1 MKLGELNFSSKKAY
15 AWSILDGD
23 SIFMTGGTGFFGT
36 ALLYSLLK
44 VKSQKKVNINI
55 TILTRNILSFS
66 INHPK
71 LFESKFIHCIQG
83 DVTDFT
89 FPDKKYSKILHFATT
104 TANETFNGESQL
116 KKYKTLVNGTERV
129 MQFAEICGAKKV
141 LFTSSGVVYGKT
153 ITGEVKETDAG
164 APITIDPTSALGHGK
179 RSAEFIVAYYSEK
192 YNIDYVIARCFSFI
206 GPELPRNIHYA
217 IGNFIYDAKNKD
229 TITIKGDGSPIRSYL
244 DIDDLIIWLLV
255 LIGNECKYK
264 IYNVGSDQ
272 VISILNLA
280 KKIKSLL
287 SPNIKINI
295 IGSSKG
301 SKDNFNRNVYA
312 PNISRARD
320 EHSLDVWTDLD
331 ESINKI
337 K

>member
-1 MKLGELNFSSKKAY
+1 MKLGELNSSSKEIY
-15 AWSILDGD
+15 AWSILDGE

-36 ALLYSLLK
+36 ALLYSLLN
-44 VKSQKKVNINI
+44 VKSQNKVNINI

-66 INHPK
+66 ANHPK

-83 DVTDFT
+83 DVTDFK
-89 FPDKKYSKILHFATT
+89 FPEKKYSKILHFATT

-153 ITGEVKETDAG
+153 ITGEVKETHAG
-164 APITIDPTSALGHGK
+164 APITIDPASALGHGK

-229 TITIKGDGSPIRSYL
+229 TITIKGDGAPIRSYL

-287 SPNIKINI
+287 APNIKINI
-295 IGSSKG
+295 IGSLKG
-301 SKDNFNRNVYA
+301 SEDNFDRNVYA

-320 EHSLDVWTDLD
+320 EHCLDVWTDLD
-331 ESINKI
+331 ESINKM

>member
-116 KKYKTLVNGTERV
+116 KKYKNPFEPY
-129 MQFAEICGAKKV
+129 FKD
-141 LFTSSGVVYGKT
+141 FYGMFLKANNQKQ
-153 ITGEVKETDAG
+153 G
-164 APITIDPTSALGHGK
+164 
-179 RSAEFIVAYYSEK
+179 
-192 YNIDYVIARCFSFI
+192 
-206 GPELPRNIHYA
+206 
-217 IGNFIYDAKNKD
+217 
-229 TITIKGDGSPIRSYL
+229 IRSYNMVVN
-244 DIDDLIIWLLV
+244 LLV
-255 LIGNECKYK
+255 NY
-264 IYNVGSDQ
+264 YSNQ
-272 VISILNLA
+272 
-280 KKIKSLL
+280 
-287 SPNIKINI
+287 
-295 IGSSKG
+295 
-301 SKDNFNRNVYA
+301 
-312 PNISRARD
+312 
-320 EHSLDVWTDLD
+320 
-331 ESINKI
+331 
-337 K
+337 